1 MKSSAD
7 LAALVRQRTWDK
19 ELVLWVGSESAL
31 RKALALVPVE
41 TLDLLDLF
49 DETDLPAD
57 DGETRE
63 RLVHGL
69 REELQT
75 YRSGPELKIVLV
87 LKSVGLLTRCRA
99 GVRELYDWFLGDFA
113 MAVLL
118 LEASVD
124 DVGWPEEVHCDPDRL
139 LESFTVSASVKAVY
153 GEMA

>member
-1 MKSSAD
+1 
-7 LAALVRQRTWDK
+7 
-19 ELVLWVGSESAL
+19 
-31 RKALALVPVE
+31 VE
-41 TLDLLDLF
+41 TLDLLDVF
-49 DETDLPAD
+49 DETNLPAD

-69 REELQT
+69 RQELQA

-87 LKSVGLLTRCRA
+87 LKSVGLLTRYRA

-118 LEASVD
+118 LEGTVD
-124 DVGWPEEVHCDPDRL
+124 DVAWPEEVHCDPDRL
-139 LESFTVSASVKAVY
+139 LESFTAAASVKAVY